1 MASVGNE
8 LQLDTTRF
16 GNPGQNVQPRLHAPH
31 CNALTTSLNALMR
44 YQSRTMNRGTYWSD
58 KEIKTVIA
66 IWGATDLQQQLD
78 GAVRNKV
85 IYEKIAQEMKK

>member
-1 MASVGNE
+1 MWFEAGSMWFRDSKESKSEG
-8 LQLDTTRF
+8 
-16 GNPGQNVQPRLHAPH
+16 
-31 CNALTTSLNALMR
+31 
-44 YQSRTMNRGTYWSD
+44 RTMNRGTYWSD

-85 IYEKIAQEMKK
+85 IYEKIAQEMKRKGYERDWIQCRIT